1 MKDKQ
6 TGSFLGAGITA
17 FYLSVSDTQIKA
29 KCTGDVKQ
37 TFFNERIKK
46 KKNRITEF

>member
-17 FYLSVSDTQIKA
+17 FYLSVSGTQIKA

-37 TFFNERIKK
+37 TFLNERIKK